1 MPKVSDE
8 FLKKTLNCKTLEEI
22 QALAKAEGVTISPER
37 AKRFLDEANS
47 IMTEDM
53 LDKVAGGAG
62 IAPTCF

>member
-1 MPKVSDE
+1 MPKVTDD
-8 FLKKTLNCKTLEEI
+8 FIKKTLNCKTLAEI

-47 IMTEDM
+47 VMTEDM

-62 IAPTCF
+62 VFHTDF